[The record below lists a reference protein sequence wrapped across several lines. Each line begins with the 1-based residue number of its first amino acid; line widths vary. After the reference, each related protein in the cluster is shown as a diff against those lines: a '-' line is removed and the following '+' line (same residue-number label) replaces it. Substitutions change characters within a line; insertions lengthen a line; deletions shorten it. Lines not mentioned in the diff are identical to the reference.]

1 MSKKLVSSAYSV
13 QVIAYLSLLHYIF
26 ILYFRVHRI
35 IVDYITRMA
44 SEPDSTSETRKL
56 REVYPA
62 IEPYNTGMLK
72 VSEIHTLYY
81 EEVGNPAG
89 KPIVFVHGGPGGGT
103 DSRDRQFFDPQVYR
117 IILYHQRGAGN
128 STPSA
133 CLEENTTWDLVDDLE
148 KLRNLFNIEKWVV
161 FGGSWGSTLA
171 LSYAETHP
179 DRVKGLILRGIFCCR
194 RKELLWF
201 YQDGASM
208 IFPDAWD
215 KFLEPIPSVEHGDL
229 MSAYHRRLTGTDEQE
244 KLKVATAWSVWE
256 LATSRLYIDPSYIA
270 HATDDAK
277 FAVAFSRIETH
288 YFVNGAFMKE
298 DGQLIKNA
306 DKIKDIPGV
315 IVQGRYDVVCPAY
328 TAWDLHKAW
337 PKAEFHWVD
346 DAGHSSKEVGIV
358 HELITATDKFR
369 EL

>member
-1 MSKKLVSSAYSV
+1 
-13 QVIAYLSLLHYIF
+13 
-26 ILYFRVHRI
+26 
-35 IVDYITRMA
+35 MA

-208 IFPDAWD
+208 LFPDAWD

>member
-1 MSKKLVSSAYSV
+1 MS
-13 QVIAYLSLLHYIF
+13 
-26 ILYFRVHRI
+26 
-35 IVDYITRMA
+35 

-103 DSRDRQFFDPQVYR
+103 DSRDRQFFDPQAYR

-133 CLEENTTWDLVDDLE
+133 CLEQNTTWDLVDDLE
-148 KLRNLFNIEKWVV
+148 KLRNHFNIEQWVV

-277 FAVAFSRIETH
+277 FAVAFARIETH

>member
-1 MSKKLVSSAYSV
+1 MS
-13 QVIAYLSLLHYIF
+13 
-26 ILYFRVHRI
+26 
-35 IVDYITRMA
+35 

-103 DSRDRQFFDPQVYR
+103 DSRDRQFFDPQAYR

-133 CLEENTTWDLVDDLE
+133 CLEQNTTWDLVDDLE
-148 KLRNLFNIEKWVV
+148 KLRNHFNIEQWVV

-215 KFLEPIPSVEHGDL
+215 KFLEPIPSVEHG
-229 MSAYHRRLTGTDEQE
+229 
-244 KLKVATAWSVWE
+244 
-256 LATSRLYIDPSYIA
+256 
-270 HATDDAK
+270 
-277 FAVAFSRIETH
+277 
-288 YFVNGAFMKE
+288 
-298 DGQLIKNA
+298 
-306 DKIKDIPGV
+306 
-315 IVQGRYDVVCPAY
+315 
-328 TAWDLHKAW
+328 
-337 PKAEFHWVD
+337 
-346 DAGHSSKEVGIV
+346 
-358 HELITATDKFR
+358 
-369 EL
+369 

>member
-1 MSKKLVSSAYSV
+1 
-13 QVIAYLSLLHYIF
+13 
-26 ILYFRVHRI
+26 
-35 IVDYITRMA
+35 
-44 SEPDSTSETRKL
+44 
-56 REVYPA
+56 
-62 IEPYNTGMLK
+62 
-72 VSEIHTLYY
+72 
-81 EEVGNPAG
+81 
-89 KPIVFVHGGPGGGT
+89 
-103 DSRDRQFFDPQVYR
+103 
-117 IILYHQRGAGN
+117 
-128 STPSA
+128 
-133 CLEENTTWDLVDDLE
+133 
-148 KLRNLFNIEKWVV
+148 
-161 FGGSWGSTLA
+161 TLA

-208 IFPDAWD
+208 LFPDAWD